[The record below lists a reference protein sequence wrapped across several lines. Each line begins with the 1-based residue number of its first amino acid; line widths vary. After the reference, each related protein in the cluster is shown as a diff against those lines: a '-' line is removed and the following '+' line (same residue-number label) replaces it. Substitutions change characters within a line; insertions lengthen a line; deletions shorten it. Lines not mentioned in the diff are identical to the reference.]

1 MNLSAQIPLF
11 SGVSFLEKLLFT
23 KHLSIMIK
31 SGLVISE
38 SIHTLIEQTKSIT
51 FKNVL
56 TSIVTD
62 IENGRPL
69 ASALSKHPRVFDQF
83 YISLIEVGEESGTL
97 EDNLEFLAKQLAKD
111 YSMRKKVKGAMLYPG
126 LIFFT
131 VTIMGGFI
139 SLFILPQLV
148 DFFESFDIELPL
160 PTKILLYIANLMK
173 TRGIIIITS
182 FIVAFVSFTLLIKTK
197 FIKPLWHRL
206 LLKLPIIGVFLVSV
220 NIARLT
226 RNLGTM
232 LRSGVTVI
240 RSLEVTANT
249 LDNLTFQQA
258 LFFAQDEV
266 RKGKQLAKGM
276 EKFSFIPPLVTK
288 MIAIG
293 EKTGK
298 LEEVLLYLGDFYEE
312 EIDEFSKNLS
322 TILEPILLISIGL
335 VVGFVAIAIISPIY
349 QLTGSFR

>member
-1 MNLSAQIPLF
+1 MNLTAQIPIF
-11 SGVSFLEKLLFT
+11 SRVSFLEKLLFT

-38 SIHTLIEQTKSIT
+38 SIHTLIEQTKSVT
-51 FKNVL
+51 FRNIL
-56 TSIVTD
+56 TAIVTD
-62 IENGRPL
+62 IENGKPL
-69 ASALSKHPRVFDQF
+69 ASALSKHPKVFDQF

-97 EDNLEFLAKQLAKD
+97 EENLEFLAKQLAKD

-126 LIFFT
+126 LIFFS
-131 VTIMGGFI
+131 VSIMGGFI

-148 DFFESFDIELPL
+148 DFFESFDIELPVA
-160 PTKILLYIANLMK
+160 TKILLLIANLMK
-173 TRGIIIITS
+173 TQGPAIFASLFIIFAF
-182 FIVAFVSFTLLIKTK
+182 FIFLIRTK
-197 FIKPLWHRL
+197 FFKPIWHNI
-206 LLKLPIIGVFLVSV
+206 LLKLPIFGSFLISA
-220 NIARLT
+220 NMARFT

-232 LRSGVTVI
+232 LQSGVTLI
-240 RSLEVTANT
+240 RSLEVTAHT
-249 LDNLTFQQA
+249 LDNLTFKSA
-258 LFFAQDEV
+258 LIFAQDEV
-266 RKGKQLAKGM
+266 RKGKQLAIGV
-276 EKFSFIPPLVTK
+276 EKFPIIPPLVTK

-312 EIDEFSKNLS
+312 EIDEFSKSLS